1 MHTWHEVR
9 KFASHKFRLTL
20 DSDHLCLEHIL
31 FSDARCM
38 ILTFFCNN
46 WNRRIHRRIIAHD
59 IDLWPGTPEHR

>member
-31 FSDARCM
+31 FSDATCKVYDFN
-38 ILTFFCNN
+38 FF
-46 WNRRIHRRIIAHD
+46 
-59 IDLWPGTPEHR
+59 LWQLK